1 MYKIHFVFDNSNKA
15 KNLKRISLK
24 KYHNYKPSKSDVI
37 VVAGGDGFMLKTL
50 KKYHRFNKPFYGV
63 NCGSYGFL
71 MNKYLDKDLQK
82 KIKRSKQTI
91 INPLDLIATNKNNI
105 NKKIIAI
112 NEVSLFRQSRQ
123 TASLCL
129 KVGKKIILKN
139 LIGDGVLISTPAG
152 STAYNLSVDGP
163 ILSLNS
169 KKLAITPISPFRPR
183 RWKGKSVSDKSNI
196 SIRNLNS
203 KKRPVAAVAD
213 NFEIRNVK
221 KLNIKINKLIKIKL
235 LHDKSRSLI
244 KRIKVEQLRKK

>member
-1 MYKIHFVFDNSNKA
+1 MFKSRKKDN
-15 KNLKRISLK
+15 
-24 KYHNYKPSKSDVI
+24 
-37 VVAGGDGFMLKTL
+37 F
-50 KKYHRFNKPFYGV
+50 
-63 NCGSYGFL
+63 
-71 MNKYLDKDLQK
+71 
-82 KIKRSKQTI
+82 
-91 INPLDLIATNKNNI
+91 
-105 NKKIIAI
+105 
-112 NEVSLFRQSRQ
+112 
-123 TASLCL
+123 
-129 KVGKKIILKN
+129 KN

-152 STAYNLSVDGP
+152 EPQHNLSVDGP

-235 LHDKSRSLI
+235 LYDKSRSLI